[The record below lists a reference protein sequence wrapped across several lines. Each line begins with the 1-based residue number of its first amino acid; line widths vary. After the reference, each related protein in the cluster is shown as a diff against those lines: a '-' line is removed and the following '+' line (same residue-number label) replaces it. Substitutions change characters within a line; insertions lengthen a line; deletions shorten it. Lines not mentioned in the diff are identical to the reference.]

1 MLCLSAQ
8 KTRIPI
14 PAAAA
19 AAMAAHM
26 ATGAV
31 SPVMGPFLPP
41 EPELPEEDLVPELL
55 PEDLFLVK
63 DDEPEVFFTMVNPAS
78 ALPSSKTAVMVCSPT
93 ERVSNV
99 PLKTCDFSL
108 PTMPLARAAP

>member
-1 MLCLSAQ
+1 
-8 KTRIPI
+8 
-14 PAAAA
+14 
-19 AAMAAHM
+19 MAAHM

-41 EPELPEEDLVPELL
+41 EPEFPEEDLVPELL
-55 PEDLFLVK
+55 PEDLFFVE

>member
-41 EPELPEEDLVPELL
+41 EPEFPEEDLVPELL
-55 PEDLFLVK
+55 PEDLFFVE

-93 ERVSNV
+93 ERVSRKSG
-99 PLKTCDFSL
+99 LRETFRL
-108 PTMPLARAAP
+108 PGSAA